1 MAPNRAIHKT
11 NIFKTDSAHKKPKP
25 KAFLKRIWRR
35 ARNTMTK
42 SETIKK
48 KSSALSKKARVF
60 LSNVSSPDISLLEN
74 VSYVD

>member
-11 NIFKTDSAHKKPKP
+11 SIFKTDSAHKKPKP

-42 SETIKK
+42 SETFKK
-48 KSSALSKKARVF
+48 KSSVLSKKARVF
-60 LSNVSSPDISLLEN
+60 LSNVSSPDINSLKN
-74 VSYVD
+74 VSCID